1 VPLLPLPV
9 KLRSNFLLAARPN
22 IQATGSI
29 RHAVCVCV
37 CVREWTMEEGR
48 GERERR
54 WKGRKEGRK
63 EEMKAPWCR
72 TKAAAAVQQ
81 QLKLHQAAA
90 AATSSLP
97 TNVGAAGETSLHG
110 RPTLH
115 SWATEN
121 ERMFPEKK
129 GRSLHRKCVGRIYY
143 PSLFSERTF
152 ILPHASTCAFV
163 DQANF
168 SIVSLSKQ
176 RGSLTVS

>member
-63 EEMKAPWCR
+63 E
-72 TKAAAAVQQ
+72 
-81 QLKLHQAAA
+81 
-90 AATSSLP
+90 
-97 TNVGAAGETSLHG
+97 G
-110 RPTLH
+110 R
-115 SWATEN
+115 
-121 ERMFPEKK
+121 KK
-129 GRSLHRKCVGRIYY
+129 
-143 PSLFSERTF
+143 
-152 ILPHASTCAFV
+152 
-163 DQANF
+163 
-168 SIVSLSKQ
+168 
-176 RGSLTVS
+176 

>member
-1 VPLLPLPV
+1 VDD
-9 KLRSNFLLAARPN
+9 
-22 IQATGSI
+22 
-29 RHAVCVCV
+29 
-37 CVREWTMEEGR
+37 GR
-48 GERERR
+48 RKRREREKVER
-54 WKGRKEGRK
+54 KEGRKEGRK